1 MIQTTWC
8 LMKFLGKITKTQLK
22 VTFFNPKKTDSNFF
36 FYITDSSYEKL
47 VALFV
52 GSYFVNTLDA
62 VIPKVTDADML
73 KTRDNLGEYYPE
85 EQLIT

>member
-1 MIQTTWC
+1 M
-8 LMKFLGKITKTQLK
+8 
-22 VTFFNPKKTDSNFF
+22 
-36 FYITDSSYEKL
+36 
-47 VALFV
+47 FV

-85 EQLIT
+85 KQLIT